1 MGKKLELVLNKI
13 KKMAKESLKNWIG
26 FDEWIEELKQN
37 EELNIQIENKLS
49 QNQNMINNTG
59 IESSVYIAVLED
71 NIRLKKELDDY
82 NKNTKKIKI
91 TKSEYKVYKEILKF
105 ESGAFYPQNFIF
117 NRDIFAQLRSKE
129 IVKNLKN
136 NIDYFEV
143 IVFEKDLEIVED

>member
-59 IESSVYIAVLED
+59 IETSKYIAVLKD

-91 TKSEYKVYKEILKF
+91 TKS
-105 ESGAFYPQNFIF
+105 
-117 NRDIFAQLRSKE
+117 
-129 IVKNLKN
+129 
-136 NIDYFEV
+136 
-143 IVFEKDLEIVED
+143 